1 MGQLKN
7 RQVCIFVSNE
17 QQKNTPM
24 KKTKPNEL
32 DSAGLRRVLRGTS
45 ARIVAENLQQGISM
59 TVVEDG
65 QLVEILPD
73 ETKRK
78 IGRAVPKPTRISKT
92 EFDFG

>member
-1 MGQLKN
+1 
-7 RQVCIFVSNE
+7 
-17 QQKNTPM
+17 M
-24 KKTKPNEL
+24 KSKTKPNEL

-45 ARIVAENLQQGISM
+45 TRIVAENLKQGISM

-78 IGRAVPKPTRISKT
+78 LGRT
-92 EFDFG
+92 DNYLCHDGLNG